1 MSVRILSPRDLI
13 DLVPIEDA
21 LIAIREA
28 FRDFGNEPLLNAPR
42 RRVHTKQGLR
52 ITVHQGI
59 APSSGVGG
67 ILSHA
72 ELIET
77 DQFRQNFLHR
87 GQPVTVVSNVSDGEL
102 IGILIGAIGFSGFPQ
117 ATTGLR
123 TASTSAIGT
132 DLLAKPGPLKIGLFG
147 TGKQAFFH
155 AILLSKVRELTSLNV
170 YSPNQEHRERF
181 VSNIAS
187 MLSSP
192 VRAASSPEDA
202 IKDTDAI
209 LMCTNSSVPV
219 VDGKYF
225 VPGQHIT
232 SIVGSNVG
240 LVQSGVAEHKRR
252 ELDNTT
258 ISRANIVMV
267 ASREQAIQDKQG
279 DLYDPVLE
287 GSTGWEDIVELGE
300 VLIGKRKGRTASDQL
315 TVFKNNGGQGIADLA
330 LASLAL
336 TRAKEREIGLVLET

>member
-1 MSVRILSPRDLI
+1 
-13 DLVPIEDA
+13 
-21 LIAIREA
+21 
-28 FRDFGNEPLLNAPR
+28 
-42 RRVHTKQGLR
+42 
-52 ITVHQGI
+52 
-59 APSSGVGG
+59 
-67 ILSHA
+67 
-72 ELIET
+72 
-77 DQFRQNFLHR
+77 
-87 GQPVTVVSNVSDGEL
+87 
-102 IGILIGAIGFSGFPQ
+102 
-117 ATTGLR
+117 
-123 TASTSAIGT
+123 
-132 DLLAKPGPLKIGLFG
+132 
-147 TGKQAFFH
+147 
-155 AILLSKVRELTSLNV
+155 
-170 YSPNQEHRERF
+170 
-181 VSNIAS
+181 
-187 MLSSP
+187 
-192 VRAASSPEDA
+192 
-202 IKDTDAI
+202 
-209 LMCTNSSVPV
+209 MCTNSSVPV
-219 VDGKYF
+219 VDGNYF